1 MTRRTWGPPIE
12 TPAFPANQLR
22 FLALTS
28 RRLSSFPSLFFLTD
42 VFFWRRIISLL
53 ESEALAWCNFFL
65 CTTSGIRVVG
75 LKRRLLQRHYA
86 KQDSPLRATTL
97 VYQPINKHAA
107 LRFYYHQASW
117 CTCNPLGSIAQSS
130 HLSVVTS
137 HRPGESNS
145 DGACFQTQS
154 TECYSTISWIFV
166 SYHVG
171 RGGKKW

>member
-28 RRLSSFPSLFFLTD
+28 RRLSSFPSFFLTD

-86 KQDSPLRATTL
+86 KQDSPLWATAL
-97 VYQPINKHAA
+97 VYQ
-107 LRFYYHQASW
+107 Q
-117 CTCNPLGSIAQSS
+117 NPLGSIAQSS
-130 HLSVVTS
+130 HLSVITS
-137 HRPGESNS
+137 HRRGESNS

-154 TECYSTISWIFV
+154 TE
-166 SYHVG
+166 
-171 RGGKKW
+171 